1 MADVT
6 TTVDEYIAAW
16 NAIDA
21 AERRDLVARVFTDD
35 ATYLD
40 PMLEGTGTDGID
52 AMIAGAQTQFPGAR
66 FELAG
71 PPDAHHDVV
80 RFSWHL
86 YGPDGAKMITGHDY
100 AQLPDDGRLRAVTGF
115 LDQ

>member
-6 TTVDEYIAAW
+6 TIVDDYIAAW

-21 AERRDLVARVFTDD
+21 AERRDLVARVFD

-52 AMIAGAQTQFPGAR
+52 AMIAGAKTQFPGAR

-86 YGPDGAKMITGHDY
+86 YGPDGAKIVTGHDY
-100 AQLPDDGRLRAVTGF
+100 AQVAEDGRLRAVTGF